1 PAASSSASSPSPV
14 ALMRSRISRRKRP
27 GARNVGVSGSSARS
41 YIWCRIWRPISS
53 TSRNPCVVINPMQAP
68 LRSSTALVATVVP
81 CTKRATSCGG
91 KAHSAS
97 ICLSASSTATL
108 GSLRVLGI
116 FMIRVR
122 APGRRTTTSVN
133 VPPISTPMLTSPL
146 VLIARHTPSPAGVP
160 SKVVGYPWPTIV
172 EKFKDPN
179 TTPDV
184 SVYWISTYYADPHNW
199 IGEMFSSST
208 AGTFK
213 NAAHYKNPKVDELL
227 DKALRS
233 TNQAER
239 AKLYEEVTRIVVDDA
254 AGLWIYNTKW
264 YGPYSNKIKG
274 IVFCP
279 IGSAQEMRTAYYESE
294 S

>member
-1 PAASSSASSPSPV
+1 
-14 ALMRSRISRRKRP
+14 
-27 GARNVGVSGSSARS
+27 
-41 YIWCRIWRPISS
+41 
-53 TSRNPCVVINPMQAP
+53 MQAP

-133 VPPISTPMLTSPL
+133 VPPISTP
-146 VLIARHTPSPAGVP
+146 
-160 SKVVGYPWPTIV
+160 WPTIV

-227 DKALRS
+227 DQALRS

-279 IGSAQEMRTAYYESE
+279 IGSAQEMRTGYYESE